1 MPRYCGDS
9 GFGRTIRSMRTG
21 YFRKFEGFAE
31 EVGGVQGVGLMG
43 AYASG
48 VVGMIVASSAGFC
61 SVALP
66 LAFSACTVAA
76 SSGVFGASSSMA
88 FISDW
93 PALLPQIL
101 RPCGVIEFLQHLR
114 AGGAR
119 HDITE

>member
-1 MPRYCGDS
+1 
-9 GFGRTIRSMRTG
+9 MRTG
-21 YFRKFEGFAE
+21 YFRKFEGVAE
-31 EVGGVQGVGLMG
+31 EVGGVRGFGLMG
-43 AYASG
+43 AYSSG
-48 VVGMIVASSAGFC
+48 VAGLVAASSAGFC
-61 SVALP
+61 SAALP

-76 SSGVFGASSSMA
+76 CSGVFGASSSMA

-93 PALLPQIL
+93 PTLLPQIL